1 MGKTDAHGM
10 KYILENGKRVPGVTT
25 IIGGNLG
32 WNKNVLI
39 GWARKQAL
47 AGKDSNEVL
56 RDAADTGT
64 LAHMMVESHIKGLEV
79 DTADYTANQIKR
91 AERSFSAFLEWEEQT
106 DFKII
111 LSELTMVSE
120 KMRVGGQI
128 DILGKVG
135 NRLVIGDVKT
145 SKFIYAEHKIQLA
158 AYAYM
163 YEEIQPKAKVDHA
176 IVIRLDK
183 ETGNFEHHTLN
194 REVLDKGYEAFCH
207 LLKLHYMKK
216 VF

>member
-1 MGKTDAHGM
+1 MGKLDAHGM

-32 WNKNVLI
+32 WNKNALI

-47 AGKDSNEVL
+47 SGKDSNEVL

-64 LAHMMVESHIKGLEV
+64 LAHLMVECHIKGIEV
-79 DTADYTANQIKR
+79 DTADYTANQITK
-91 AERSFSAFLEWEEQT
+91 AKRSFSAFLDWEKQT

-135 NRLVIGDVKT
+135 NKLVICDIKT
-145 SKFIYAEHKIQLA
+145 SKWIYAEHKIQLA

-163 YEEIQPKAKVDHA
+163 YEEIQPKAKIDHA
-176 IVIRLDK
+176 IIIRLDK
-183 ETGNFEHHTLN
+183 ETGNFDHHTLT
-194 REVLDKGYEAFCH
+194 REVLEKGHEAFCH
-207 LLKLHYMKK
+207 LLELHYMKK
-216 VF
+216 MF